1 MENQALSKIA
11 QWSHGRLLNASPT
24 AVVQGL
30 TTDSRAVKQG
40 DLFVALAGEK
50 FDGHDFLLDVCAMGA
65 AAAVVE
71 ERRSAALPS
80 NLPCIVV
87 EDTRKALG
95 AIAKAYR
102 QLYSAAAIAIAGS
115 NGKTSTKELVA
126 SVLSQ
131 RLRTLWSPA
140 SFNNDI
146 GVPLTILQLT
156 AAHQAGVFEV
166 GTNHPGELRPLIEM
180 IRPTIGIITSIGRE
194 HLEHFGTIDGVLEE
208 EGTLAE
214 LLPAGELL
222 VINGDGYGANQLTRR
237 SIARVLR
244 VGHGKGNNWKIR
256 VLEMGAAGS
265 RFEVETDAKDYAG
278 EYSIKLLGTHQV
290 VNAAYAIV
298 VGKELGLGRA
308 DIQRGLASCVG
319 AKMRLQPKKIDDF
332 IVLDDAY
339 NANADSMQ
347 AALDTLQVFPCR
359 GRRIAILGDMGE
371 LGETSVAA
379 HEEVGRR
386 AAEKGVDYLVA
397 VGQKS
402 RVMAS
407 AARTAGL
414 RNVLDLAEVE
424 KVGPAVTEIVRSGD
438 VVLVKASR
446 STRLERVIEYLSDR
460 YGAGQPSSSHS
471 SS

>member
-1 MENQALSKIA
+1 MESQALHTIA
-11 QWSHGRLLNASPT
+11 QWSQGRLLNASPS
-24 AVVQGL
+24 AVVRGL
-30 TTDSRAVKQG
+30 TTDSRAVKNG

-80 NLPCIVV
+80 NLPCIAVP
-87 EDTRKALG
+87 DTRKALG
-95 AIAKAYR
+95 AIAKSYR
-102 QLYSAAAIAIAGS
+102 QLYRAAAIAIAGS

-126 SVLSQ
+126 TVLSQ
-131 RLRTLWSPA
+131 RLKTLWSPA

-156 AAHQAGVFEV
+156 DAHQAGVFEV

-180 IRPTIGIITSIGRE
+180 IRPTIGVITSIGRE

-208 EGTLAE
+208 EGTLAQ
-214 LLPAGELL
+214 LLPAGGLL
-222 VINGDGYGANQLTRR
+222 VINGDGYGADQLTRR

-244 VGHGKGNNWKIR
+244 VGQGKGNDWRIR
-256 VLEMGAAGS
+256 VIEMSASGS
-265 RFEVETDAKDYAG
+265 RFEIETDAKDYAG

-308 DIQRGLASCVG
+308 EIQRGLASCVG

-397 VGQKS
+397 VGEKS
-402 RVMAS
+402 QVMAS

-424 KVGPAVTEIVRSGD
+424 KVGPAVTEIVRAGD

-446 STRLERVIEYLSDR
+446 STRLERVIDYLSDR
-460 YGAGQPSSSHS
+460 YGAEQPSSHGS
-471 SS
+471 S

>member
-1 MENQALSKIA
+1 MESQTLHTIA
-11 QWSHGRLLNASPT
+11 HWSQGRLLNASPE
-24 AVVQGL
+24 AVVRGI
-30 TTDSRAVKQG
+30 TTDSRALKKG
-40 DLFVALAGEK
+40 DLFLALAGDK
-50 FDGHDFLLDVCAMGA
+50 FDGHNFLLDVCAMGA

-71 ERRSAALPS
+71 ETRLAALPS
-80 NLPCIVV
+80 DLPGVV
-87 EDTRKALG
+87 VTDTRKALG
-95 AIAKAYR
+95 AIAKSYR
-102 QLYSAAAIAIAGS
+102 QQYRSPAIAIAGS

-126 SVLSQ
+126 AVLAEK
-131 RLRTLWSPA
+131 LKTLWSPA

-146 GVPLTILQLT
+146 GVPLTVLQLT
-156 AAHQAGVFEV
+156 ATHEAGVFEV
-166 GTNHPGELRPLIEM
+166 GTNHPGELRPLIEI
-180 IRPTIGIITSIGRE
+180 IRPTIGVITSIGRE

-214 LLPAGELL
+214 LLPAGSLL
-222 VINGDGYGANQLTRR
+222 VINGDGYGAEHLTRR
-237 SIARVLR
+237 SIARVIR
-244 VGHGKGNNWKIR
+244 VGYGTGNDWTIR
-256 VLEMGAAGS
+256 VLEMAASGS
-265 RFEVETDAKDYAG
+265 RFEITTDAAEYAG

-290 VNAAYAIV
+290 VNATYAIV

-308 DIQRGLASCVG
+308 DIQRGLASCAG

-347 AALDTLQVFPCR
+347 AALDTLQVFPCA

-371 LGETSVAA
+371 LGETSLAA
-379 HEEVGRR
+379 HEEVGRG

-402 RVMAS
+402 RAMAS

-414 RNVLDLAEVE
+414 RNVLDLSEVD

-446 STRLERVIEYLSDR
+446 STRLERVIDYLSER
-460 YGAGQPSSSHS
+460 YGVEQPPSHS

>member
-1 MENQALSKIA
+1 MESQALSTIA
-11 QWSHGRLLNASPT
+11 KWSHGRLLNASPS
-24 AVVQGL
+24 AIVHGL
-30 TTDSRAVKQG
+30 TTDSRAVRKG

-50 FDGHDFLLDVCAMGA
+50 FDGHDFLLDVCAMSA

-71 ERRSAALPS
+71 EKRSAALPAH
-80 NLPCIVV
+80 LPCVV
-87 EDTRKALG
+87 VPDTRKALG
-95 AIAKAYR
+95 AIAKSYC
-102 QLYSAAAIAIAGS
+102 QLYSAAAIAVAGS

-126 SVLSQ
+126 AVLSQ

-146 GVPLTILQLT
+146 GVPLTLLQLT
-156 AAHQAGVFEV
+156 AAHQAGVFEI

-180 IRPTIGIITSIGRE
+180 IRPTIGVITSIGRE

-208 EGTLAE
+208 EGTLAQ
-214 LLPAGELL
+214 LLPAGGLL
-222 VINGDGYGANQLTRR
+222 VINGDGYGAAQLTRR
-237 SIARVLR
+237 SVARVLR
-244 VGHGKGNNWKIR
+244 VGHGEGNDWKIR
-256 VLEMGAAGS
+256 VLEMGVNGS
-265 RFEVETDAKDYAG
+265 RFEIETSAEDYAG

-290 VNAAYAIV
+290 VNAAYAVV

-308 DIQRGLASCVG
+308 EIQRGLASCLG

-347 AALDTLQVFPCR
+347 AALDTLLVFPCR

-397 VGQKS
+397 VGEKS

-414 RNVLDLAEVE
+414 RNVLDVAEVE
-424 KVGPAVTEIVRSGD
+424 KVGPAVTEIVGSGD

-460 YGAGQPSSSHS
+460 YSAEQPSSSHS

>member
-1 MENQALSKIA
+1 METQALNTIA
-11 QWSHGRLLNASPT
+11 LWSHGRLLNASPGV
-24 AVVQGL
+24 VVQGL
-30 TTDSRAVKQG
+30 TTDSRGVKEG
-40 DLFVALAGEK
+40 DLFLALAGEK
-50 FDGHDFLLDVCAMGA
+50 FDGHDFLMDVCAMGA

-80 NLPCIVV
+80 NLPGVAV
-87 EDTRKALG
+87 GDSRVALG
-95 AIAKAYR
+95 QIARSYR
-102 QLYSAAAIAIAGS
+102 QNYKAAAIAIAGS

-126 SVLSQ
+126 AVLS
-131 RLRTLWSPA
+131 RSLKTLWSPA

-156 AAHQAGVFEV
+156 SSHQAGVFEV

-180 IRPTIGIITSIGRE
+180 VRPTIGIITSIGRE
-194 HLEHFGTIDGVLEE
+194 HLEHFGNIEGVLEE

-214 LLPAGELL
+214 LLPAGGLL
-222 VINGDGYGANQLTRR
+222 IIDGDGYGADRLKQR
-237 SIARVLR
+237 SQARVVR
-244 VGHGKGNNWKIR
+244 VGHGKGNDWKIR
-256 VLEMGAAGS
+256 LVELGAAGS
-265 RFEVETDAKDYAG
+265 RFEIDTDAREYTG
-278 EYSIKLLGTHQV
+278 EYSIRLLGMHQV

-308 DIQRGLASCVG
+308 EIQRGLTSCAG

-347 AALDTLQVFPCR
+347 AALDTLQIFPCR

-386 AAEKGVDYLVA
+386 AAEKGIDYLVT

-402 RVMAS
+402 GAMAS
-407 AARTAGL
+407 AARIAGL
-414 RNVLDLAEVE
+414 RNVLNLAAVE
-424 KVGPAVTEIVRSGD
+424 EVGPAVTEIVRSGD

-446 STRLERVIEYLSDR
+446 STRLERVIEYLSVR
-460 YGAGQPSSSHS
+460 YGAEQPSTHS
-471 SS
+471 GA